1 MNRRDWNQL
10 QFYGIKC
17 LASVAIVLAIA
28 AIVSGGVN
36 TFQLFNNNNPQS
48 TNK

>member
-17 LASVAIVLAIA
+17 LASVGIVLAIA
-28 AIVSGGVN
+28 AIVSGGIS
-36 TFQLFNNNNPQS
+36 TFQMLNNNNPQS
-48 TNK
+48 ENK